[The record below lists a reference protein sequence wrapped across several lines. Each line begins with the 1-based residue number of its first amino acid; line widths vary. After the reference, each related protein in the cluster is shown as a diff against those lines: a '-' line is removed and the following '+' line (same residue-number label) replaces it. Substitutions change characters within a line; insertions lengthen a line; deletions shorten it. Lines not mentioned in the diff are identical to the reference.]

1 MSEMDAE
8 NSKPLDTTFDLK
20 ELFDIFWKNKIKIIS
35 SSIILS
41 FLITLGSYFFPNQ
54 YTSSAI
60 LAPSKGTSDL
70 SQLAGQYSGIANL
83 VGLELGGSDIDDVF
97 QGMEII
103 KSLDFFEKII
113 SKNDLFFKLFAVNG
127 WNSKDNSL
135 KVNRDFYIP
144 ESNKWVYSGN
154 FSFEGKPSLQSSH
167 RKFMKKFSI
176 SRDKVTGIIYIFF
189 EHYSPYVAKELL
201 ENVIYEI
208 NEYKRVIDREAAE
221 KTIEFLEKE
230 LEKTKI
236 LNVKIGINSLIQ
248 RKIEEIALTNVS
260 PEYFLK
266 VISKPRVPELK
277 SMPKRGIILTVS
289 LIISFIA
296 SYLVFFFIPL
306 FKKIRG

>member
-1 MSEMDAE
+1 M
-8 NSKPLDTTFDLK
+8 
-20 ELFDIFWKNKIKIIS
+20 
-35 SSIILS
+35 S

-83 VGLELGGSDIDDVF
+83 VGLELGSSDIDDVF